1 LGFAKTSFLTN
12 FFQAIVAGVS
22 IILVIGVIFI
32 IVGLLTAD
40 PGKDSII
47 YRMTTTRMKK
57 D

>member
-1 LGFAKTSFLTN
+1 MHSRFNLFPSSGL
-12 FFQAIVAGVS
+12 V
-22 IILVIGVIFI
+22 IILALAILYIA
-32 IVGLLTAD
+32 VGLWNMD